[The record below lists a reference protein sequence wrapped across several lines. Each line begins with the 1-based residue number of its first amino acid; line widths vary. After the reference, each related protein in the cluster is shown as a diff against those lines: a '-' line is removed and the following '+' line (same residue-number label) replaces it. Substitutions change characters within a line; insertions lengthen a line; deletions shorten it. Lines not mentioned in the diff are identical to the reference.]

1 MSNNQESD
9 TFTIISPNQRVKFY
23 VEKHHETPT
32 EHINNDQQQRP
43 LRINNSVDKLTSLF
57 YKENSNG
64 KYIKIKHLDFNFF
77 FIFLLKTLKKS
88 LIKK

>member
-32 EHINNDQQQRP
+32 EHVNNDQQQRL

-57 YKENSNG
+57 HKENSNG
-64 KYIKIKHLDFNFF
+64 KYN
-77 FIFLLKTLKKS
+77 KTKNKTPEF
-88 LIKK
+88 